1 MPQHPEH
8 IALLTSAP
16 SEMYAGII
24 VAALEENGIK
34 ATMSGE
40 ATAGMR
46 AEAPGWVQILV
57 ANEDLARAQAVLQ
70 EVRHEGD
77 EIDWSKVDVGKPEDE

>member
-8 IALLTSAP
+8 VALLTSAP
-16 SEMYAGII
+16 TEMHAGII
-24 VAALEENGIK
+24 VAALEENGVK
-34 ATMSGE
+34 STTSGE

-57 ANEDLARAQAVLQ
+57 TEEDLPRAQAVLQ
-70 EVRHEGD
+70 EVLRESSD
-77 EIDWSKVDVGKPEDE
+77 IDWSQIDVGQPEDE

>member
-1 MPQHPEH
+1 
-8 IALLTSAP
+8 
-16 SEMYAGII
+16 MYAGII

-57 ANEDLARAQAVLQ
+57 AEDDLASAQDVFEQ
-70 EVRHEGD
+70 VRHQGD
-77 EIDWSKVDVGKPEDE
+77 EIDWSQVDVGQPEADDL

>member
-1 MPQHPEH
+1 MADHPEN

-16 SEMYAGII
+16 TEMHAGII

-34 ATMSGE
+34 CTTSGE

-57 ANEDLARAQAVLQ
+57 AEEDLDAAQSVLDQ
-70 EVRHEGD
+70 VRD
-77 EIDWSKVDVGKPEDE
+77 ESDDIDWTQIDVGQPEDE